1 MVQSDMSKSPPSPAQ
16 EVQME
21 LLDNPLPAAAA
32 AQVEDF
38 IKGLWNGLSRLIAVA
53 CMDSMTVY
61 GDPQFDRIPEGKPC
75 LF

>member
-32 AQVEDF
+32 AAQDF
-38 IKGLWNGLSRLIAVA
+38 AFAKLRISFNLAVHHGRYLGSCLSIDFGQTCHHLA
-53 CMDSMTVY
+53 
-61 GDPQFDRIPEGKPC
+61 EE
-75 LF
+75 